1 MSKWFP
7 NFGIFSSGTGTGND
21 RAAPSDRPDSA
32 TLVPAVLWSRNQS
45 FSAGASDVAEDQ
57 LLPFYDTGITKSFHK
72 DTVFKN

>member
-45 FSAGASDVAEDQ
+45 FWLE
-57 LLPFYDTGITKSFHK
+57 PEP
-72 DTVFKN
+72 